1 MNSHEATEQPR
12 YELSGVAFRIAMPMG
27 EIGVLLRINVLNEG
41 VVLRA
46 APNPDELLLRF
57 FQITF

>member
-1 MNSHEATEQPR
+1 
-12 YELSGVAFRIAMPMG
+12 MG